1 MAIFWFIFFIFIFVF
16 CQESMSICWVQVK
29 LKGLSCKL
37 SFVFVFF
44 WGIDSALLQKHGKS
58 WETKYLVVALNSL
71 AIMGLNY
78 RKSAVVAKWNSLQVR
93 EFVSRTRKVHYSAS
107 FGRLSLFFYPC
118 SLFFIIS
125 LHLDISRWFFIP
137 VLYSY
142 PYFLFFIISLPLDTF
157 IHFFILVLYSL
168 LFSFTWTFCLFLY
181 SCTLFL
187 SLFFILYCF
196 ASLGHLYLFVYP
208 FFCFVISLH
217 LDTCLYFP
225 IPILL
230 FTSYPYMNSA
240 HSSRLNIG
248 CFPSV

>member
-1 MAIFWFIFFIFIFVF
+1 
-16 CQESMSICWVQVK
+16 MSICWVQVK

-107 FGRLSLFFYPC
+107 FGRLSLFFYPS
-118 SLFFIIS
+118 SLFYIIS
-125 LHLDISRWFFIP
+125 LHLDISCWFFIP

-142 PYFLFFIISLPLDTF
+142 PYFLFFIISLHLDTF
-157 IHFFILVLYSL
+157 TYLFTPVLYAL
-168 LFSFTWTFCLFLY
+168 LFRFTWTPLVI
-181 SCTLFL
+181 SL
-187 SLFFILYCF
+187 SLFFYSHHIHIWIPLIHPVLTSA
-196 ASLGHLYLFVYP
+196 ASHLFRGKH
-208 FFCFVISLH
+208 F
-217 LDTCLYFP
+217 
-225 IPILL
+225 
-230 FTSYPYMNSA
+230 A
-240 HSSRLNIG
+240 HSEQNLGEARG
-248 CFPSV
+248 A